1 MCVRRNCFPFSAL
14 PYPLIFSISVSICC
28 ILNNFFICLLVHK
41 FSLELLITCLTHP
54 LIFFFKF
61 LESCFAFQSYLIKL
75 AALTPTLFYFCKH
88 FQHAYFSSSDKHL
101 MSLEAWFFRF
111 MSLTYKEL
119 FLSWE
124 KKNFPFLFIFFN
136 WSTVDLTLVLIDVS
150 GCAFATYTCVCPVAS
165 ESLQPRGL

>member
-1 MCVRRNCFPFSAL
+1 MAAFSLSLIFCGFSLLFLGVDLVLFSLLGIFWHFFAFSCRKFSAIDLLKFALPHSLYSVLNSGLMCVRRNCFPFSAL

-101 MSLEAWFFRF
+101 MSLEA
-111 MSLTYKEL
+111 
-119 FLSWE
+119 
-124 KKNFPFLFIFFN
+124 
-136 WSTVDLTLVLIDVS
+136 
-150 GCAFATYTCVCPVAS
+150 
-165 ESLQPRGL
+165 